1 MRYTDNNEENG
12 RLRNFCN
19 VYLFITKVA
28 STEGRWWCLTA
39 LALHVPG
46 LPVVL
51 LHSSAHALLAAQV
64 GVVGS
69 HVRLYGVG
77 GDGNLGI
84 RGEDFTEHLD
94 IVMSK
99 PLREGNLK
107 HDDEPPLLLGV
118 LVPRHAFVH
127 HTLDGFVLDDFSR
140 NGADDDDPIIQRL
153 DGFLEATQRLYQRDG
168 HRHDEVLV
176 AAFKDRVFLLVQH
189 NDDIAWLD
197 VRFLI
202 PLPGK
207 HDLLA
212 ILHALLYRYLENLAV
227 LDNLLGVALLAP
239 ILAADPLALSPA
251 LVARGVHL

>member
-46 LPVVL
+46 LAVVL

-69 HVRLYGVG
+69 HVRLYGVR
-77 GDGNLGI
+77 GDGNLGV
-84 RGEDFTEHLD
+84 RGQDFTEHLD
-94 IVMSK
+94 IVVPQ
-99 PLREGNLK
+99 PLWEGNLK

-127 HTLDGFVLDDFSR
+127 HTLDGFVLDYFSR
-140 NGADDDDPIIQRL
+140 NGADNNNPVIQRL

-176 AAFKDRVFLLVQH
+176 AALKDRVFLLIQH
-189 NDDIAWLD
+189 NNDIPWLYIGL
-197 VRFLI
+197 LI
-202 PLPGK
+202 PLPCE
-207 HDLLA
+207 DYLLA
-212 ILHALLYRYLENLAV
+212 VLHALLYRYFKDL
-227 LDNLLGVALLAP
+227 
-239 ILAADPLALSPA
+239 
-251 LVARGVHL
+251 

>member
-46 LPVVL
+46 LAVVL
-51 LHSSAHALLAAQV
+51 LHSSAHALAAQV

-69 HVRLYGVG
+69 HVRLYGVR

-84 RGEDFTEHLD
+84 GGQDFTEHLD
-94 IVMSK
+94 IVVSE

-107 HDDEPPLLLGV
+107 
-118 LVPRHAFVH
+118 
-127 HTLDGFVLDDFSR
+127 LDDFSR
-140 NGADDDDPIIQRL
+140 DGADNNNPVIQRL

-168 HRHDEVLV
+168 HRHDQVLV
-176 AAFKDRVFLLVQH
+176 AAFKDRVFLLIQH

-197 VRFLI
+197 VWLLI
-202 PLPGK
+202 PLP
-207 HDLLA
+207 
-212 ILHALLYRYLENLAV
+212 
-227 LDNLLGVALLAP
+227 
-239 ILAADPLALSPA
+239 
-251 LVARGVHL
+251 